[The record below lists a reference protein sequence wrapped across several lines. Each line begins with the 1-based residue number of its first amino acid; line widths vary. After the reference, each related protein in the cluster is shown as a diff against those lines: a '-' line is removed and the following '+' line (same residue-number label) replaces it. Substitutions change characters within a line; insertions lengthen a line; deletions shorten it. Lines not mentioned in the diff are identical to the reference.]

1 MKVVVF
7 RGGGGDWG
15 SEWGNIRFSIFIFL
29 PLELDEGLTILDE
42 ALTNVEDR
50 NRKESSGFC

>member
-1 MKVVVF
+1 MF